1 MSVGPDQLSYLEEP
15 PQQPLSTFQLTLLP
29 PQRPQYREVSFFLF
43 LRFLSLSHS
52 SLVATAVMRI
62 RYDLI
67 EANDRA
73 VQLLHHASYSRAI
86 HTLENALQFLRVVA
100 VETSTALN
108 SDVDRNRRAPASDA
122 STSSKSSS
130 SRTDRV
136 LPQDEE
142 IQDHGHRHV
151 GDLHIRASPHK
162 CNLWSARSPDGFF
175 SFCSRPMILMGTQE
189 QVVLSSHNQNRAAAA
204 LMYNLSLA
212 YQGAYGSGSQ
222 PNPSP
227 NSSRSSYQPPPS
239 SPPTSSSSFA
249 ALGDRILMCSLKI
262 CTMAVDLMSRLP
274 APVITPGDSVLYVSC
289 LNNQGFLHVHFSN
302 RADANRSMTMLECFF
317 ASHAP
322 DDIDVNLE
330 YCEMEGTTDN
340 QGRTGTQPPLS
351 DREAYKCAVN
361 DVVYSVLLCQGR
373 TVLDAAP
380 AA

>member
-1 MSVGPDQLSYLEEP
+1 
-15 PQQPLSTFQLTLLP
+15 
-29 PQRPQYREVSFFLF
+29 
-43 LRFLSLSHS
+43 
-52 SLVATAVMRI
+52 MRI

-67 EANDRA
+67 DANDRA
-73 VQLLHHASYSRAI
+73 VQLLHQASYSRAI

-100 VETSTALN
+100 VETSTAVS
-108 SDVDRNRRAPASDA
+108 SDIDRNRRAAATDA
-122 STSSKSSS
+122 SNSSKSSS
-130 SRTDRV
+130 RADRV
-136 LPQDEE
+136 LPQEDDEFQE
-142 IQDHGHRHV
+142 RRHRHV
-151 GDLHIRASPHK
+151 GDLHIRASPNK

-175 SFCSRPMILMGTQE
+175 SFCSRPMILTGTQE
-189 QVVLSSHNQNRAAAA
+189 QVVRSSHNQNRAAAA

-227 NSSRSSYQPPPS
+227 NSRSSYQPPPS

-249 ALGDRILMCSLKI
+249 ALGDRILTCSLKI

-274 APVITPGDSVLYVSC
+274 APVITHGDSVLYVSC

-302 RADANRSMTMLECFF
+302 RADANRSMSMLECFF

-322 DDIDVNLE
+322 DDIDVNFE
-330 YCEMEGTTDN
+330 SCEMAGATDN
-340 QGRTGTQPPLS
+340 QGRTGTHPPLS
-351 DREAYKCAVN
+351 DRDAYKCAVN

-373 TVLDAAP
+373 TVLDSAP

>member
-1 MSVGPDQLSYLEEP
+1 
-15 PQQPLSTFQLTLLP
+15 
-29 PQRPQYREVSFFLF
+29 
-43 LRFLSLSHS
+43 
-52 SLVATAVMRI
+52 MRI

-67 EANDRA
+67 GANDRA
-73 VQLLHHASYSRAI
+73 VQFLHHASYSRAI

-100 VETSTALN
+100 VETSTAVS
-108 SDVDRNRRAPASDA
+108 SDIDRNRRAAATDA
-122 STSSKSSS
+122 SNNSSSSS
-130 SRTDRV
+130 SRTERV
-136 LPQDEE
+136 LPQDDEFQE
-142 IQDHGHRHV
+142 RRHRHV

-175 SFCSRPMILMGTQE
+175 SFCSRPMILTGTQE

-212 YQGAYGSGSQ
+212 YQGAYGAGSQ

-227 NSSRSSYQPPPS
+227 KSNSSCSASPPS
-239 SPPTSSSSFA
+239 SPPSSSSSFA
-249 ALGDRILMCSLKI
+249 ALGDRILLCSLKI

-274 APVITPGDSVLYVSC
+274 APVITQGDSVLYVSC

-302 RADANRSMTMLECFF
+302 RADANRSMSMLECFF

-322 DDIDVNLE
+322 DDIDVDFD
-330 YCEMEGTTDN
+330 MEGTDS
-340 QGRTGTQPPLS
+340 QGRNASHPPLS
-351 DREAYKCAVN
+351 DREAYKSAVN